1 MDKINNK
8 NAREKALLEEAY
20 GNVYKE
26 GQFWGRD
33 DLVKKGKEEDI
44 ARGAVKLVGKTKGGN
59 YTSAILPKGDPKIEE
74 LEAQGYKREPIED
87 EQNPDADTYDA
98 QGEEPAEMVSLN
110 RNEEEEYIYTAD
122 DLKDIHDVIE
132 RVYEI
137 SGYLAEEIGHLQ
149 VVEDDVPFARWNN
162 LKTLQK
168 DLSNIFDTVATE
180 EDWHRESESRR
191 LGAEPRSG
199 GYHEF

>member
-20 GNVYKE
+20 GNVYNESPIQHKFSKKYRDKVDDEFKDHIKLRNRE
-26 GQFWGRD
+26 GTLGAKYPPGEKYKDEIQ
-33 DLVKKGKEEDI
+33 KKID
-44 ARGAVKLVGKTKGGN
+44 
-59 YTSAILPKGDPKIEE
+59 
-74 LEAQGYKREPIED
+74 QGWKIED

>member
-20 GNVYKE
+20 GSVYKE
-26 GQFWGRD
+26 DTQKPRITSSRDENGREVFHVLD
-33 DLVKKGKEEDI
+33 KHGKSVYKAGSFKVAQHWLREYYDI
-44 ARGAVKLVGKTKGGN
+44 LMA
-59 YTSAILPKGDPKIEE
+59 
-74 LEAQGYKREPIED
+74 ED

-98 QGEEPAEMVSLN
+98 QGKEPAEMVSLN
-110 RNEEEEYIYTAD
+110 ARDEEEQYEYTAD

-137 SGYLAEEIGHLQ
+137 SGYLATEIDHLQ

-191 LGAEPRSG
+191 MGAEPRSG
-199 GYHEF
+199 GYGEY